1 MVRKVFPSL
10 FILCL
15 VLLATS
21 LTASAQ
27 TPGTASGKYKFV
39 MEDGLVKY
47 LEFDVRTDERGGTQG
62 YFLFTDEAKV
72 QIEEPV
78 EDGDPRRAE
87 SLEFSMKADLSEM
100 TIEKNRA
107 VISGMVRESSHSRY
121 LGKWVRLVIEDNDGV
136 EVRDR
141 FGWSFCAQEQGG
153 WIPSDS
159 EVPGDRGAFMSWWA
173 TDAERKDD
181 VGIPSANL
189 IPGNL
194 KGCRPYPIFAF
205 DFAEFLKGDGSIQI
219 RQ

>member
-10 FILCL
+10 FILCM
-15 VLLATS
+15 VLLATPF
-21 LTASAQ
+21 TASAQ
-27 TPGTASGKYKFV
+27 QPGAANGKYKFV
-39 MEDGLVKY
+39 MDDGLVKY

-72 QIEEPV
+72 QLEEPNG
-78 EDGDPRRAE
+78 DGESEKRE
-87 SLEFSMKADLSEM
+87 SLEFSMKADLTEM

-136 EVRDR
+136 EVLDK

-153 WIPSDS
+153 WIPSDA

-181 VGIPSANL
+181 VGIPSPNL

-194 KGCRPYPIFAF
+194 KGCRPYPVLAY
-205 DFAEFLKGDGSIQI
+205 DFVEFLKGDGSIQI
-219 RQ
+219 KR